1 MVDLTLDGGFSQ
13 DLCGLLEGRGG
24 HPAVG
29 RKRGL
34 RDTHEQLRG
43 NGFLQRLTGLG
54 VDLARGIARADLLV
68 GILILKQ
75 IDHGAREQV
84 RVTGLLDAH
93 LAHHLAD
100 DDLDMLIVDVNALL
114 TVNLQNFLNE
124 VVMNGGRAADTQDIV
139 RGQRAVLQLRA
150 LGDDV
155 AVVHAQAGVRHRVDA
170 VVAVVRG
177 DDDVEQ
183 AALGR
188 LFEADLTADLGE
200 GRHLL
205 GTARLKQF
213 LDSRKT
219 LGDIAA
225 RNAAGVEGSHRQL
238 RTGLADGL
246 GRDDTDRLAGA
257 DGLAR
262 GKVHAV
268 ALRANAAVGLAR
280 KHRAD
285 LDGVD
290 IELLHEVGILGG
302 HHVILGNEDLVR
314 AGLHHVV
321 DRIAAVDALGEL
333 FDDLA
338 VLADLA
344 DRDAAGRAA
353 VVGADDDILADVDH
367 SAGQVTGVC
376 RTKSRIGKALTGA
389 SGGGEVFKDGQT
401 FAEVCLDRDL
411 DRLTGGVGHQAAH
424 TGQLTDL
431 LHRTTGAG
439 VRHHEDGV
447 VAVHVLLQ
455 SVGDVRGGLFPLL
468 DDGAVALVL
477 GHEAH
482 LELVFNVDD
491 ALLGLGNE
499 GVLCRRNGHIRNG
512 DTDGRTGGEL
522 VARGLDVIEH
532 FGRDGEVVQLDRA
545 VDDLAEQL
553 LAADLGDLVVE
564 VVFGRLAVFIHA
576 LDKAKVLR
584 DIAVKDD
591 AADGNAHDLAAHGAV
606 RHLLDRAD
614 KDGLV
619 DTDEVVVVG
628 EHGLVLVAVNVQIH
642 AGLLFVGQ
650 LVVALAGKGK
660 VNVLRPELVVIHLGN
675 AVFKALEREVVGTQ
689 NHILRRH
696 RDRAAVLR
704 TQQVVGREHQD
715 TGLGLRLGRQGHVNS
730 HLVAVEVRVEC
741 RAVQRVE
748 LEGAALDQHRL
759 ERLNTETVERRRAVE
774 HDGVILDDDVER
786 VPDLGA
792 ALIDH
797 LLGGLD
803 VVGGAVLDELLHNE
817 GAEQLECHFLRH
829 TALVDLQLR
838 ADADN
843 ATAGVVDTL
852 AEQVLTEAA
861 LLTLEHVG
869 KGLECAVVRTG
880 DSAAAAAVVD
890 QRVDRFLQHALLVA
904 HDDVG
909 RVELNE
915 AL

>member
-1 MVDLTLDGGFSQ
+1 M
-13 DLCGLLEGRGG
+13 
-24 HPAVG
+24 
-29 RKRGL
+29 
-34 RDTHEQLRG
+34 
-43 NGFLQRLTGLG
+43 
-54 VDLARGIARADLLV
+54 
-68 GILILKQ
+68 
-75 IDHGAREQV
+75 
-84 RVTGLLDAH
+84 
-93 LAHHLAD
+93 
-100 DDLDMLIVDVNALL
+100 
-114 TVNLQNFLNE
+114 
-124 VVMNGGRAADTQDIV
+124 
-139 RGQRAVLQLRA
+139 
-150 LGDDV
+150 
-155 AVVHAQAGVRHRVDA
+155 
-170 VVAVVRG
+170 
-177 DDDVEQ
+177 
-183 AALGR
+183 
-188 LFEADLTADLGE
+188 
-200 GRHLL
+200 
-205 GTARLKQF
+205 
-213 LDSRKT
+213 
-219 LGDIAA
+219 
-225 RNAAGVEGSHRQL
+225 
-238 RTGLADGL
+238 
-246 GRDDTDRLAGA
+246 
-257 DGLAR
+257 
-262 GKVHAV
+262 
-268 ALRANAAVGLAR
+268 
-280 KHRAD
+280 
-285 LDGVD
+285 
-290 IELLHEVGILGG
+290 
-302 HHVILGNEDLVR
+302 
-314 AGLHHVV
+314 
-321 DRIAAVDALGEL
+321 
-333 FDDLA
+333 
-338 VLADLA
+338 
-344 DRDAAGRAA
+344 
-353 VVGADDDILADVDH
+353 
-367 SAGQVTGVC
+367 
-376 RTKSRIGKALTGA
+376 
-389 SGGGEVFKDGQT
+389 
-401 FAEVCLDRDL
+401 
-411 DRLTGGVGHQAAH
+411 
-424 TGQLTDL
+424 
-431 LHRTTGAG
+431 
-439 VRHHEDGV
+439 
-447 VAVHVLLQ
+447 
-455 SVGDVRGGLFPLL
+455 
-468 DDGAVALVL
+468 
-477 GHEAH
+477 
-482 LELVFNVDD
+482 
-491 ALLGLGNE
+491 
-499 GVLCRRNGHIRNG
+499 
-512 DTDGRTGGEL
+512 
-522 VARGLDVIEH
+522 
-532 FGRDGEVVQLDRA
+532 QLDRA

-576 LDKAKVLR
+576 PHKAKVLR
-584 DIAVKDD
+584 DVAVEDD

-675 AVFKALEREVVGTQ
+675 AVFKAFEREVVGTQ

-730 HLVAVEVRVEC
+730 HLVAVEVRVE
-741 RAVQRVE
+741 RGAVQRVE

-774 HDGVILDDDVER
+774 HDGVILDDDIER

-869 KGLECAVVRTG
+869 KGLECAVIRTG
-880 DSAAAAAVVD
+880 DGAAAAAVVD